1 LASWTDDQFLVVL
14 SGCEHET
21 LPSLCEHVRRTL
33 AGEGIEWWGER
44 DPLPVSIGHACVRR
58 ISVIVQYM
66 VKNTDD
72 DEKTPSASQ
81 EKGTETKQSPN
92 VEKAAGKA

>member
-1 LASWTDDQFLVVL
+1 MVGRA
-14 SGCEHET
+14 G
-21 LPSLCEHVRRTL
+21 PS
-33 AGEGIEWWGER
+33 A
-44 DPLPVSIGHACVRR
+44 VSIGQACVRR
-58 ISVIVQYM
+58 ILIVQYM